1 MGFLKKCSCFVYYE
15 LKKYDLF
22 CWWIFPRWSDMYRRK
37 DVRKCPP
44 LFYPKS
50 TEYAVTEKEQE
61 TKAGTEGFTKFHF
74 NFDYSGEFNCAAK
87 AK

>member
-22 CWWIFPRWSDMYRRK
+22 CWWIFPRWSDMCRRK

-61 TKAGTEGFTKFHF
+61 TQKNALTKANLIPTQRSE
-74 NFDYSGEFNCAAK
+74 NIS
-87 AK
+87 